1 MNDEYERLT
10 NDAKYLL
17 LQLSSKYLESVT
29 DGKSKSDATT
39 MGSTQQVRDDVMPQ
53 WSLTDVSFTMGELRD
68 AGFMK
73 LWPGDNCYYNS
84 FITTQAIAWR
94 EQKFGNDV
102 KKVLDAIAGVKKLI
116 PFF

>member
-53 WSLTDVSFTMGELRD
+53 WSLPDVSFTMAELRD

-73 LWPGDNCYYNS
+73 LWPGDGCYYNS
-84 FITTQAIAWR
+84 FITTQAMR
-94 EQKFGNDV
+94 
-102 KKVLDAIAGVKKLI
+102 GVSKSLAMMSKRFLM
-116 PFF
+116 PLLVSKN